1 MLLTDDLDKKYADA
15 IFRLAE
21 REEEA
26 LRASREAAGRSETDF
41 SKAGV
46 LLSSSGLLADN

>member
-1 MLLTDDLDKKYADA
+1 MLLADDLDKKYADA

-26 LRASREAAGRSETDF
+26 LRPSREAVGKSETDH
-41 SKAGV
+41 SKTGV
-46 LLSSSGLLADN
+46 LLSSSGLLVDN

>member
-1 MLLTDDLDKKYADA
+1 MLLTDDLEKKYADA

-26 LRASREAAGRSETDF
+26 LRASREAVRKSETDR
-41 SKAGV
+41 SKTKV
-46 LLSSSGLLADN
+46 LLSASGLLADN